1 MGLQDI
7 DFNDMARRIE
17 ALPGLVKPGDL
28 ARIAAALSDLKGLPF
43 PPGYLDEVRD
53 DMFTA
58 LRRGERSVTYVY
70 LAFFGLGD
78 KASHLKIGISRN
90 VKHRLGGIK
99 TGNPL
104 PNLWSFS
111 AICGSRQEAEEV
123 EAALL
128 RHMAPH
134 KVHGEWV
141 NVHGVSEDAARAIVQ
156 SLAEVAAAVHGKG
169 LQFMPHEG
177 RS

>member
-7 DFNDMARRIE
+7 DFNDIARRIE

-28 ARIAAALSDLKGLPF
+28 SRIAAALEGLRGLPF
-43 PPGYLDEVRD
+43 PPGYLDEMRD
-53 DMFTA
+53 DMFSA
-58 LRRGERSVTYVY
+58 LRRGERVVTYVY
-70 LAFFGLGD
+70 LAFYGLGD

-99 TGNPL
+99 VGNPL
-104 PNLWSFS
+104 PNLWAFS
-111 AICGSRQEAEEV
+111 AICASRQEAEEI

-156 SLAEVAAAVHGKG
+156 SLAEVASSAHGKEVD
-169 LQFMPHEG
+169 FMPHWI